1 MSLVACG
8 SIHQGHESFSSQSRG
23 KQCSFM
29 CLSVL
34 LKAQTIPV
42 FEWNTARIDSLLNQ
56 GNTMY
61 LNDFENDD
69 IPHEGFLSLNHLPSV
84 VRLPEHHQSK
94 SKSPVIV
101 TNIDLPI
108 VEPIEAR

>member
-1 MSLVACG
+1 MSLIACG

-42 FEWNTARIDSLLNQ
+42 FEWNTATIHSLLTQ
-56 GNTMY
+56 GDTMY
-61 LNDFENDD
+61 LNAFENDD
-69 IPHEGFLSLNHLPSV
+69 IPHE
-84 VRLPEHHQSK
+84 
-94 SKSPVIV
+94 
-101 TNIDLPI
+101 
-108 VEPIEAR
+108 